1 MICDDCPL
9 KLNLKGYREPQVY
22 GNPFSNLA
30 IVIPYID
37 TENIEDDVGVKEIV
51 QTISSTGGLEQSYVI
66 APMLQ
71 CSPTKLNYEVAQ
83 SYYYDCLKRT
93 MSKFSLAKKHILL
106 CGLEP
111 VNIILSTINI
121 NVWKDKV
128 FKYAKQTISITY
140 SPRIKLIDKDKG
152 KVFTDN
158 LIKWYNAAINND
170 YSAYDIL

>member
-1 MICDDCPL
+1 MTCENCPL

-22 GNPFSNLA
+22 GNPFSNLV

-37 TENIEDDVGVKEIV
+37 KENIEDDVGIKEVV

-71 CSPTKLNYEVAQ
+71 CSPTKLNYEVVQ

-93 MSKFSLAKKHILL
+93 MIKYNLAKKHILL

-111 VNIILSTINI
+111 AQMILSTTNISIWINKI
-121 NVWKDKV
+121 

-152 KVFTDN
+152 EIFTN
-158 LIKWYNAAINND
+158 SLIKWYNAAINDD
-170 YSAYDIL
+170 YSVYDIL